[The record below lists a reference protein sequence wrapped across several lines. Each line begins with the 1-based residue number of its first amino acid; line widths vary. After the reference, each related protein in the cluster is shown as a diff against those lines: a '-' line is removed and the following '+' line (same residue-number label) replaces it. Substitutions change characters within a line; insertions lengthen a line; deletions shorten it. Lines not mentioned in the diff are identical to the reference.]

1 MVTSMNADIIV
12 IGASPAGMMAARN
25 ASLKGASVI
34 LIEKKEQIGH
44 PPHPANTFFKGM
56 FDRAG
61 ETVDSSYVIKEL
73 KGAKI
78 IAPSGGTVVVESP
91 AYFLD
96 RTLFDEYYARQAT
109 QAGVDIRTDVEAHNV
124 LRTEGNISVSTS
136 NGVLTSKMVIVSDGI
151 NSKIAGLLGLNT
163 MKHPNDIAWAMEAVV
178 EAEGI
183 GEPDLFEY
191 YVGSIA
197 PGWKCTYSPCGGNRA
212 TLGMY
217 VRRHGRDVSDFFD
230 RWVEKFKK
238 LKGLDDLT
246 IVRRSTGGDPIIT
259 IPDTT
264 VADGV
269 MLVGGAAGQS
279 GIGYSMHA
287 GQMCGDVAADAVA
300 RGDVSSKALSQY
312 RKLWNQEYRTEYY
325 LGRLAL
331 ETLRKMTDREIDGM
345 MSTFEGEDISFIQ
358 GDPLNKAIQT
368 GLFMLRKNPKA
379 LLSYRALLRRR

>member
-1 MVTSMNADIIV
+1 MNADIIV

-109 QAGVDIRTDVEAHNV
+109 QAGVDIRIDVEAHNV

-246 IVRRSTGGDPIIT
+246 IVQRSTGGDPIIT
-259 IPDTT
+259 IPGTT

-368 GLFMLRKNPKA
+368 GLFMLRKNPMA

>member
-61 ETVDSSYVIKEL
+61 EMVDSSYVIKEL

-246 IVRRSTGGDPIIT
+246 IVQRSTGGDPIIT

>member
-1 MVTSMNADIIV
+1 MNADIIV

-61 ETVDSSYVIKEL
+61 EMVDSSYVIKEL

-246 IVRRSTGGDPIIT
+246 IVQRSTGGDPIIT